1 MTRRIFQADMSR
13 NTLKCKKFLPLLPP
27 SSEHIA
33 DPADAEK
40 REIEKLQTK
49 AKEIKS
55 CGCGCGVGEK
65 EKTEGV
71 PEKLIKLRK
80 MNPWIKD
87 AQEEG

>member
-1 MTRRIFQADMSR
+1 MSR

-65 EKTEGV
+65 EKADGAVTVCPALGT
-71 PEKLIKLRK
+71 LLC
-80 MNPWIKD
+80 
-87 AQEEG
+87 AGQATAT